1 MYLQKLGSNR
11 NKSSPQHL
19 CISALDSSLMLF
31 LTFRHPFSPFCTH
44 QYCAH
49 CSSPILNIVFQ
60 SHVWSFP
67 LLPHLTPYFLHSP
80 NLLMLPLV
88 AFPRCSLGVPSSAPG
103 TFMNARPEEPR
114 NLEENAVSHKH
125 PQQISSSPSSFISLV
140 CE

>member
-19 CISALDSSLMLF
+19 CIPALDSLHTLF

-44 QYCAH
+44 QYRVH

-60 SHVWSFP
+60 SRVWSFP

-80 NLLMLPLV
+80 KLLMLPL
-88 AFPRCSLGVPSSAPG
+88 AASPRCFLGVPSSAPG

-114 NLEENAVSHKH
+114 NPEENAASHKH
-125 PQQISSSPSSFISLV
+125 PQQISSSPSSFTSLV